1 MLISK
6 NRDELGDLLFAI
18 GLILTTMTGLRM
30 ANLPIGIGE
39 ILLVVWIL
47 RQWFQM
53 LVTGEVAF
61 DRVNTKILLFGLL
74 LCIFM
79 GFGLLVSAITGR
91 ISLQD
96 SLYDFFAYSFAFL
109 LGLTVL
115 LRARQDSIVNK
126 IKYIVIVGTV
136 VFTFLLI
143 WWKMISPYFLGLGL
157 VFEDLRFTGGAV
169 NPNQLALFFVPIP
182 ALALFLWQYKR
193 DFLKKIIFLIIF
205 GASIWVGLSTGSK
218 ALLVA
223 FIFMLSIFP
232 VLIVYQRTQFSTR
245 VLVVAIFLILLC
257 LVIILN
263 FTVVENSFAGLIAW
277 FHHLDEDGS
286 RAILW
291 IHGLKTALE
300 SPLVG
305 YGPGTVI
312 NFPPD
317 FCVDGQ
323 NTIDAHNSFIDLLMQ
338 AGFLGLI
345 LYLVFLKESLVLKNN
360 IYLTIAFL
368 SLLVFS
374 LSHFVLRQPIF
385 WMYLIMIY
393 SLNKA
398 K

>member
-126 IKYIVIVGTV
+126 IKYIVVVGTV

-232 VLIVYQRTQFSTR
+232 VLIVYQ
-245 VLVVAIFLILLC
+245 
-257 LVIILN
+257 
-263 FTVVENSFAGLIAW
+263 E
-277 FHHLDEDGS
+277 
-286 RAILW
+286 
-291 IHGLKTALE
+291 
-300 SPLVG
+300 
-305 YGPGTVI
+305 
-312 NFPPD
+312 
-317 FCVDGQ
+317 
-323 NTIDAHNSFIDLLMQ
+323 HNSR
-338 AGFLGLI
+338 LG
-345 LYLVFLKESLVLKNN
+345 Y
-360 IYLTIAFL
+360 
-368 SLLVFS
+368 
-374 LSHFVLRQPIF
+374 
-385 WMYLIMIY
+385 
-393 SLNKA
+393 
-398 K
+398 